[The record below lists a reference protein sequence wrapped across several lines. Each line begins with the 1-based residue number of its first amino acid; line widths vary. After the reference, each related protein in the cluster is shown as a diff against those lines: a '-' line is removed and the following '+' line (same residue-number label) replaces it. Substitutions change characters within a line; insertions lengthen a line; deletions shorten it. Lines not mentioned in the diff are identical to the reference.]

1 MKTENVS
8 ELDLGWSFVNLFYL
22 WCNCCFFLCS
32 RCSVWRF
39 VFCPRTLFWLLRNRF
54 WFRFNRSLRF
64 NFWGFVYWQIWLG
77 FRDWLGY
84 RLGLLISVGII
95 VLWFLWKRIWFRL
108 NRSGFWNSWFRIR
121 FGRRIR
127 GNLVRWKF
135 VRFWYWFGLGWFWSW
150 SWLVLVLV
158 GFGLGRYW
166 FWSWLALILVGTGF
180 GFVCSGI
187 SSGSG
192 CTGIGLECTGLFV
205 SGTCWSFVFLIS
217 ASSVGEM
224 CPGCVSLPWSS
235 NSCCTKWC
243 LFCLACIW

>member
-121 FGRRIR
+121 FGRRLR

-135 VRFWYWFGLGWFWSW
+135 GRFWYWFGLFWSW
-150 SWLVLVLV
+150 
-158 GFGLGRYW
+158 FW
-166 FWSWLALILVGTGF
+166 F
-180 GFVCSGI
+180 C
-187 SSGSG
+187 
-192 CTGIGLECTGLFV
+192 LFV